1 MLNVN
6 QGAAGNGRAL
16 FGANSVLRLEEFFV
30 FPCPCKTEIPFGR
43 SRRHFNVMQWDS
55 AMRVVS
61 GSGGRPNGMAVGL
74 HVAACWGGLLSCT
87 FREAARQV

>member
-1 MLNVN
+1 MNRFK
-6 QGAAGNGRAL
+6 GAADTSRAFFMEPIASSQL
-16 FGANSVLRLEEFFV
+16 GMLRP
-30 FPCPCKTEIPFGR
+30 PCPCEPQFPFGQ
-43 SRRHFNVMQWDS
+43 SRHRFNVMQWDS

-87 FREAARQV
+87 FREAARQG